1 MAFSTSIT
9 VAEALEGIKALT
21 FPPDLLKEGDL
32 AWFPGGTIGTDI
44 GHRFKW
50 SGTEGVSDPAE
61 LPTKT

>member
-9 VAEALEGIKALT
+9 VAEALEGIKAIN
-21 FPPDLLKEGDL
+21 FPPDIIKEGDL

-50 SGTEGVSDPAE
+50 SGTEWVSDPAE

>member
-9 VAEALEGIKALT
+9 VAEALEGIKTLT
-21 FPPDLLKEGDL
+21 IPPDTIKEGDL

-50 SGTEGVSDPAE
+50 SGTEWVSDPAE